1 MKEETLVLLEGL
13 FQTDSYMFKDL
24 ENRLCLLFKEQKK
37 GRVRLVQ
44 SEEDLKI
51 RNEQSWAGLEQRP
64 W

>member
-1 MKEETLVLLEGL
+1 MKEENLVLLEGL

-24 ENRLCLLFKEQKK
+24 ENRLCLLFKEQQK

-51 RNEQSWAGLEQRP
+51 RNGQSWAGLERRP